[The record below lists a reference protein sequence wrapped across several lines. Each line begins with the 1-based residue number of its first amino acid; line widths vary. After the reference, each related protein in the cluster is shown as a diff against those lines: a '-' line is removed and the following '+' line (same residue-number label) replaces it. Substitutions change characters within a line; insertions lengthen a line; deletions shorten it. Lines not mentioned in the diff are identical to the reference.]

1 MQMGIIRSQA
11 WFPNIIPPL
20 GEVAGQQRVWSRRQ
34 VRRRKGRRER
44 EESFLR
50 GISLVRL
57 AWVAGRAFG
66 ER

>member
-1 MQMGIIRSQA
+1 VR
-11 WFPNIIPPL
+11 W
-20 GEVAGQQRVWSRRQ
+20 AGQQRVWSGRR

-44 EESFLR
+44 EEFFLR

-57 AWVAGRAFG
+57 AWVAERAFG